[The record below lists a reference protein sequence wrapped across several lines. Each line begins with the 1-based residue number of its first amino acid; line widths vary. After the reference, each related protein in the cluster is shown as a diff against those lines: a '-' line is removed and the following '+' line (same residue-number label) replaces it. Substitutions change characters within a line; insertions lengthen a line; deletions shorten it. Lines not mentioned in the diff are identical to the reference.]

1 MAVAP
6 ATAAA
11 AAERVRPLGPLV
23 AGTAPAAGVDGK
35 PKDGVAGGG
44 VTVGGVTVGGE
55 AEVVVAGG
63 GDVRGRASGD
73 GVLSLGGV
81 GETGG
86 RASGDGGGA
95 RGREPHR
102 ESRRGSGL
110 DVKLGLDASEIG
122 RELFTIHA

>member
-44 VTVGGVTVGGE
+44 E

-63 GDVRGRASGD
+63 GGGRGRASGD

-81 GETGG
+81 GEAGG

>member
-44 VTVGGVTVGGE
+44 VTVGGE

-81 GETGG
+81 GEAGG

>member
-6 ATAAA
+6 ATA

-44 VTVGGVTVGGE
+44 VTVGGE

-63 GDVRGRASGD
+63 GDAR
-73 GVLSLGGV
+73 
-81 GETGG
+81 G